1 MRIKKLLIIAAF
13 LFLSVLQ
20 IQPIQALDDGA
31 YLIGCSSS
39 YVNPLTNE
47 TVDGG
52 TNIALGDSMVASIV
66 EKQLLLEQV
75 EGKMYLTIGL
85 GLSSQV
91 SNVRFQLMDTNGN
104 MISRSAE
111 ITGSSQANGDTVNH
125 YRIQI
130 DSLTQYISPIMYVTP
145 MGRDVQFFITL
156 NPSAISAGTGIYTS
170 LMIPQETPPA
180 SKEETHTSKV
190 SDETEVSSKQVNE
203 QTESAKEQES
213 EKKQETASKDDVKL
227 TTLTKESLLNGVE
240 GLTYYEAASQKTF
253 SWIPLAVV
261 GIGMII
267 AGGLLYV
274 KKIKK

>member
-1 MRIKKLLIIAAF
+1 MRIKKVLIIAAF

-20 IQPIQALDDGA
+20 IQPIQAFDDGA

-39 YVNPLTNE
+39 YANPLTNE

-75 EGKMYLTIGL
+75 DGKMYLTIGL

-91 SNVRFQLMDTNGN
+91 SNVRFQLMDASGN

-156 NPSAISAGTGIYTS
+156 NSSAISAGTGIYNS
-170 LMIPQETPPA
+170 LMIPQETPFA
-180 SKEETHTSKV
+180 SKEETQTSEV
-190 SDETEVSSKQVNE
+190 SGETEVSSKQETE
-203 QTESAKEQES
+203 QTESAKEQDSKE
-213 EKKQETASKDDVKL
+213 KQETASKDDAEL
-227 TTLTKESLLNGVE
+227 TTLTKESLLEGVE
-240 GLTYYEAASQKTF
+240 GMTYYEAASQKAF

-261 GIGMII
+261 GAGMII

>member
-1 MRIKKLLIIAAF
+1 
-13 LFLSVLQ
+13 
-20 IQPIQALDDGA
+20 
-31 YLIGCSSS
+31 
-39 YVNPLTNE
+39 
-47 TVDGG
+47 
-52 TNIALGDSMVASIV
+52 
-66 EKQLLLEQV
+66 
-75 EGKMYLTIGL
+75 
-85 GLSSQV
+85 
-91 SNVRFQLMDTNGN
+91 
-104 MISRSAE
+104 
-111 ITGSSQANGDTVNH
+111 
-125 YRIQI
+125 
-130 DSLTQYISPIMYVTP
+130 

>member
-1 MRIKKLLIIAAF
+1 MFYRF
-13 LFLSVLQ
+13 NQSR
-20 IQPIQALDDGA
+20 ALDDGA

-213 EKKQETASKDDVKL
+213 EKSKKQL
-227 TTLTKESLLNGVE
+227 
-240 GLTYYEAASQKTF
+240 QK
-253 SWIPLAVV
+253 
-261 GIGMII
+261 MM
-267 AGGLLYV
+267 
-274 KKIKK
+274 

>member
-1 MRIKKLLIIAAF
+1 
-13 LFLSVLQ
+13 
-20 IQPIQALDDGA
+20 
-31 YLIGCSSS
+31 
-39 YVNPLTNE
+39 
-47 TVDGG
+47 
-52 TNIALGDSMVASIV
+52 
-66 EKQLLLEQV
+66 
-75 EGKMYLTIGL
+75 MYLTIGL

-213 EKKQETASKDDVKL
+213 EKKQENSFKR
-227 TTLTKESLLNGVE
+227 
-240 GLTYYEAASQKTF
+240 
-253 SWIPLAVV
+253 
-261 GIGMII
+261 
-267 AGGLLYV
+267 
-274 KKIKK
+274 